1 MKSYLIEFRQNK
13 PEILHSFIDLGMEP
27 LRVDRMNR
35 MDGVSYEEANKERV
49 TGRYGKASVF
59 FIGKAQL
66 LKNKRSTSRPQDKND
81 AEKLTEETD

>member
-1 MKSYLIEFRQNK
+1 
-13 PEILHSFIDLGMEP
+13 
-27 LRVDRMNR
+27 